1 MTPNHEQGGVSQ
13 ICLSIFVHS
22 ELDAVTSI
30 STEEKRGGDKSSH
43 LNSSGEDSLVVED
56 GVAEAAE
63 VEVVVLD
70 ARPHPEPGLEAA
82 RPGLQQSRLGEE
94 KCWRGRGKEELL

>member
-1 MTPNHEQGGVSQ
+1 M
-13 ICLSIFVHS
+13 
-22 ELDAVTSI
+22 
-30 STEEKRGGDKSSH
+30 
-43 LNSSGEDSLVVED
+43 VED

>member
-1 MTPNHEQGGVSQ
+1 M
-13 ICLSIFVHS
+13 
-22 ELDAVTSI
+22 
-30 STEEKRGGDKSSH
+30 
-43 LNSSGEDSLVVED
+43 VED
-56 GVAEAAE
+56 GVADAAE

-94 KCWRGRGKEELL
+94 KCWRGRKEKEFL

>member
-1 MTPNHEQGGVSQ
+1 LVLLVDCHSQLQAVIGDAGGKA
-13 ICLSIFVHS
+13 LN
-22 ELDAVTSI
+22 TSC
-30 STEEKRGGDKSSH
+30 
-43 LNSSGEDSLVVED
+43 EDSLVVED

-70 ARPHPEPGLEAA
+70 ARPHPESGLEAA

>member
-1 MTPNHEQGGVSQ
+1 MLIWKE
-13 ICLSIFVHS
+13 LSDTNSSTDVPQH
-22 ELDAVTSI
+22 VGTHRV
-30 STEEKRGGDKSSH
+30 STEERMVGESFVDGH
-43 LNSSGEDSLVVED
+43 LNTSGEDSLVMED

>member
-1 MTPNHEQGGVSQ
+1 M
-13 ICLSIFVHS
+13 
-22 ELDAVTSI
+22 
-30 STEEKRGGDKSSH
+30 
-43 LNSSGEDSLVVED
+43 ED

-82 RPGLQQSRLGEE
+82 RPGLQQSRLGGGEMLE
-94 KCWRGRGKEELL
+94 REGKGGTSVKETKPKAALYIYKKPKPGGKGRG